1 MAVERTIK
9 LEADVKDALKKIDKL
24 TDSVDDLGKSQ
35 KETAKNTKSLGGN
48 FKAMGIAK
56 ITAGVG
62 LLTKFFGS
70 LWEQMQKNQQVADT
84 VETVFNAIGIAFK
97 MVSDTL
103 VSVYERVSAN
113 SESFDALG
121 RVMSNL
127 LNIAITPIKLSFYAM
142 KLGIQ
147 GAQLAWKKSWLGGD
161 GKDIERIRE
170 LESGIQETKLA
181 IQETAQAAWES
192 GKSIVKDFGE
202 AVEEIGNIAT
212 IVQEEFKET
221 FEDVTV
227 KSLLEQGKAITE
239 TKKNYALLGLE
250 QARLIEQYDREAEIQ
265 RQLRDD
271 VRLSIDERIAA
282 NEELGNVL
290 EKQAEAETA
299 AVQAQID
306 ALTLLEELEGETNET
321 IQQRFELETELLGIQ
336 AKVTG
341 MQSEQRTNEAALQD
355 ERVANMQELTAIG
368 RSQLEQRFLD
378 LETDAE
384 NKRILAERTIEDET
398 LLAETLLAIDE
409 DLAVKRKEIDDEL
422 AATKKANLDKALND
436 TISVG
441 MDILSSL
448 SSLASPEEKLAQDS
462 LDKQLENE
470 EISQEEY
477 DKSSAKIEE
486 KALKRKKKM
495 AILQIL
501 IDTAMGVAGAIRGA
515 MAVPFPFNL
524 IALASGVASVIAGIA
539 SAKAVLSEVPGDGG
553 GGGEPSV
560 DSGGGGEEADPSQI
574 GGDLIPNME
583 AINQPSLGGGG
594 ENAAVQ
600 AYVVENDISSSQA
613 LQQDLELQSTL

>member
-9 LEADVKDALKKIDKL
+9 LEADVKDALKGIDKL
-24 TDSVDDLGKSQ
+24 NKQVEDLGKSTKKTEKATGKLQ
-35 KETAKNTKSLGGN
+35 KGFKGAGLA
-48 FKAMGIAK
+48 FKAMGI
-56 ITAGVG
+56 G
-62 LLTKFFGS
+62 LVLALFNKLS
-70 LWEQMQKNQQVADT
+70 EAMMKNQVIADA
-84 VETVFNAIGIAFK
+84 VETVFNTIGIAFK

-103 VSVYERVSAN
+103 ISVYERVSAN

-239 TKKNYALLGLE
+239 TKKNYALLALE

-448 SSLASPEEKLAQDS
+448 SSLAST
-462 LDKQLENE
+462 E